1 MKLHDKVKLYRES
14 KKLSQENVAY
24 KLGLNQSQYSRRE
37 SGNILFSVKELE
49 SLSKLFEIQ
58 TSDLLNDEKIIFNK
72 KDQKRG
78 IFGNY
83 ITMPNELIQQY
94 EKRLQE
100 KDEYIAT
107 LKEQISL
114 LNEAIKEL
122 NKPN

>member
-58 TSDLLNDEKIIFNK
+58 TSDLLNDETIIFNN

-78 IFGNY
+78 NFGQY